1 MNAVLSDDL
10 EPYTTSEATP
20 EEALKTLRR
29 YRGSVLIDLDE
40 TLYLRNS
47 TEDFIDSARPALLA
61 LILMRLLDAIRPWR
75 WTGGDAT
82 RDVWRVR
89 CILLFFPW
97 TRARWPRQA
106 ARLAHAAA
114 NSALID
120 ALNERAR
127 GADNEPPVV
136 ATIGFEFI
144 VTPLVAALGLPPR
157 TRIIAARHSV
167 FAERAAGKLSLLS
180 TVLGQGRIWR
190 SLVLTDSAQDRPLL
204 ETCALP
210 LHTVWPQ
217 ARFQPAFSNVY
228 LPGQYL
234 SRVKRPGERYISR
247 SILQDDFAVWV
258 LASLGFTLAQPLLH
272 FAGLLCL
279 LLSFWSI
286 YECGYVDNDRVADQ
300 FEREPKLTREYREA
314 PVATPRWAPWVWA
327 LLSGAA
333 GAALLRGADLEG
345 LYAFTAW
352 VAVLLAT
359 YSVFLIYNRLERVS
373 AAGAGGGD
381 RGRGARQCDRRGG
394 HCRAHAGQ
402 VAAVLPV
409 PRGGRRLA
417 VGFVLP
423 AAIAVLRDHRGGPVV
438 CDGLFGHLE
447 LVGSGA
453 AGLERIPGAAGT
465 VAVAVGAAAHARRP
479 WRPDF
484 SLATWAADILAA
496 KHAANGSPTT

>member
-359 YSVFLIYNRLERVS
+359 YSVFLIYNRLEKSSRIWWYAFLQLVRAAAIVVVVPVS
-373 AAGAGGGD
+373 VIGA
-381 RGRGARQCDRRGG
+381 
-394 HCRAHAGQ
+394 
-402 VAAVLPV
+402 
-409 PRGGRRLA
+409 
-417 VGFVLP
+417 
-423 AAIAVLRDHRGGPVV
+423 AAIAAHTLAKWQPYYLYRVAGGAWPSVSYFLPRLLFFVTIAVALSFAMGYSVIWNWSAAALLAWNVFRARRELLPSLWEPRRTRVVRGG
-438 CDGLFGHLE
+438 LTF
-447 LVGSGA
+447 
-453 AGLERIPGAAGT
+453 R
-465 VAVAVGAAAHARRP
+465 
-479 WRPDF
+479 
-484 SLATWAADILAA
+484 
-496 KHAANGSPTT
+496 